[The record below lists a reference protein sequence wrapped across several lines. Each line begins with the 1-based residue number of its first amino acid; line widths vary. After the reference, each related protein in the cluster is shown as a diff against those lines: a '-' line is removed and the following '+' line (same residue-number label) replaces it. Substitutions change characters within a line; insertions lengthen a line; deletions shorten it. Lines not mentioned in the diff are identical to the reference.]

1 MDEFSVFLV
10 KYLRMRQ
17 LDCRFSMFILKQQQQ
32 KPAKLFSKPVVPS
45 SFSPTMYN
53 GVTFP
58 NLPQYLG
65 LSLLSSIDSSCQT
78 WHPIV
83 VFNLYSILANEWESF
98 HILIY
103 HLKFSTHLE
112 NCVVVVVVVIDLQ
125 AFIIYPKYKPFIRYI
140 KKIFCIF
147 TIQSVKKIG
156 LYAS

>member
-1 MDEFSVFLV
+1 MDKFSVFLV
-10 KYLRMRQ
+10 KHLRMRQ

-32 KPAKLFSKPVVPS
+32 KPAKLFSKTVAPS

-58 NLPQYLG
+58 NLPQYLV
-65 LSLLSSIDSSCQT
+65 LSLLSIDSSCQT

-83 VFNLYSILANEWESF
+83 VFNLHSIMANEWESF

-103 HLKFSTHLE
+103 RLKFSTHLE
-112 NCVVVVVVVIDLQ
+112 NCVVVVVIDLQ
-125 AFIIYPKYKPFIRYI
+125 AFTIYPKYKPFIRYI

-147 TIQSVKKIG
+147 AIQSVKKIG